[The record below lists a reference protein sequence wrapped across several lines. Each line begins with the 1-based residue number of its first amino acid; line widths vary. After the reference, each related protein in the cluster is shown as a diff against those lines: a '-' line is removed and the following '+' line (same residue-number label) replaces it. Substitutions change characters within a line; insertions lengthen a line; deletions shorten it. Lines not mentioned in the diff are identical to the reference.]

1 MSPGA
6 GIDSIAPM
14 TSARFTQPFAPFGF
28 LGALILAAMVRGYL
42 LWQYYCISSDGVH
55 YINAAKDFFAGRIF
69 AGLSS
74 VYPPGYPLLIA
85 SLYPLTHD
93 WELSGQVWS
102 LLCGVLLLVPL
113 YILCRDI
120 YGERVALVGCFL
132 AAVSPYLARYSVHVR
147 TESPFIF
154 LSTVALV
161 LFHRG
166 IQQGSNSRFFYG
178 SLIAGFAY
186 LVRPEAIGFLAIV
199 PFVLGLRWW
208 IKREHRLPRLL
219 QTCALVLLGF
229 SLFALPY
236 IYYLSWETG
245 HWGAISR
252 KAGVT
257 LAISLKG
264 SDLLDSGELQDSA
277 DLESLDFLDF
287 VWNHPVLYGKK
298 VAMDILPAVGTY
310 FEALHY
316 SYVPFLLIGLFL
328 VLRER
333 FWQRKDF
340 LLVSFALFYIVGL
353 TLIYVKRRYS
363 LQVVP
368 VSLGWTALGM
378 LWCWDYF
385 KEFPSARVSR
395 ILLPL
400 AVLVFVAGT
409 IPKTLKPISPEKSY
423 VREAGRYLKELKG
436 SGELRV
442 LVFDDRISFYAQA
455 EGVLL
460 SDLKEASLIE
470 DLRERKAN
478 YLATDLSRWQERF
491 PRIARNPEL
500 YGLAL
505 QREFRGW
512 RKDRLMIYRVS

>member
-1 MSPGA
+1 MDSNPGNCRKA
-6 GIDSIAPM
+6 LALLA
-14 TSARFTQPFAPFGF
+14 SA
-28 LGALILAAMVRGYL
+28 IVLAAAVRLYL

-55 YINAAKDFFAGRIF
+55 YIDAAKDFFAGRIS

-85 SLYPLTHD
+85 LLYPLTGD
-93 WELSGQVWS
+93 WELSSQIWS

-120 YGERVALVGCFL
+120 YGDRVALIGCFL

-161 LFHRG
+161 LFHQG
-166 IQQGSNSRFFYG
+166 IQHGSNSRFFYG
-178 SLIAGFAY
+178 SLVAGFAY
-186 LVRPEAIGFLAIV
+186 LVRPEAIGFLVIV

-208 IKREHRLPRLL
+208 IKREPRLSRL
-219 QTCALVLLGF
+219 FQTCALVFLGF

-236 IYYLSWETG
+236 ISYLSMETG

-264 SDLLDSGELQDSA
+264 SDLLDGGELQDSA
-277 DLESLDFLDF
+277 DFESLVFLDF
-287 VWNHPVLYGKK
+287 VRNHPLLYGKK
-298 VAMDILPAVGTY
+298 VAMDILPAVGAY

-328 VLRER
+328 VFRER
-333 FWQRKDF
+333 FWERKDF
-340 LLVSFALFYIVGL
+340 LLLSFALFYVVGL
-353 TLIYVKRRYS
+353 TLVYVKRRYS
-363 LQVVP
+363 VQVVP

-378 LWCWDYF
+378 LWCWGYF

-400 AVLVFVAGT
+400 GVLVFAAGT
-409 IPKTLKPISPEKSY
+409 IPKTLKPISPEKGY
-423 VREAGRYLKELKG
+423 VREAGRYLKQLRG
-436 SGELRV
+436 SRELRV
-442 LVFDDRISFYAQA
+442 LAFDDRIGFYAQA
-455 EGVLL
+455 ERLSL

-470 DLRERKAN
+470 NLREGKAD
-478 YLATDLSRWQERF
+478 YLATDLSLWQERF
-491 PRIARNPEL
+491 PRVARDPER

-505 QREFRGW
+505 AREFRGW
-512 RKDRLMIYRVS
+512 RKDRLVIYRVS